1 MFWKKKT
8 DPGVK
13 NSIEIEFDPDR
24 REYYRVDFDQDNP
37 VLLRVGKHELHVK
50 DLSAGGLALT
60 AKGLPVGRSLKG
72 ELVLPLHDEPIE
84 VSLSIVHSSPD
95 RPSSCEITKIS
106 GQDRETLHQYVLSLQ
121 KSKLER
127 ERKEQ
132 EKKNRNLLSKR
143 Q

>member
-8 DPGVK
+8 DPGAK
-13 NSIEIEFDPDR
+13 NSIEIEFEPDR

-50 DLSAGGLALT
+50 DLSAGGLALA
-60 AKGLPVGRSLKG
+60 AKGLPVGRSLSG
-72 ELVLPLHDEPIE
+72 ELILPLHDEPIE

-95 RPSSCEITKIS
+95 RPSSCEITQIS
-106 GQDRETLHQYVLSLQ
+106 EHDREILHQYVLSLQ

-132 EKKNRNLLSKR
+132 EKKNRDLLSKR